1 MDLLA
6 ALGLAMVLEGLA
18 LTVFAKSM
26 PELLAELSAIGPE
39 RLRLAGVAA
48 LLAGGALYLVVRG
61 A

>member
-1 MDLLA
+1 VDLLA